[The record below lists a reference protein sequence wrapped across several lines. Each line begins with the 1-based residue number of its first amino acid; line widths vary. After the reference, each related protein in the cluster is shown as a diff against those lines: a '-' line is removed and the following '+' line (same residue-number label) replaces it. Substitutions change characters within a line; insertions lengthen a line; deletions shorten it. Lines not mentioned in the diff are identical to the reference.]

1 MSGVTAGY
9 VVQTSQGS
17 WQVAGS
23 RVSLDSVVYAYWE
36 GLSPEAIVAAFPSLC
51 AEQVYGAIAFYLHNR
66 HEIDQYIGQQKSR
79 WEELKER
86 SETENGPLLERLRAA
101 RAARESTG

>member
-1 MSGVTAGY
+1 MSEAAANY

-36 GLSPEAIVAAFPSLC
+36 GLSPEAIVTAFPSLR

-66 HEIDQYIGQQKSR
+66 PEIDQYIEQQKSR
-79 WEELKER
+79 WQDLKER
-86 SETENGPLLERLRAA
+86 SEAENGPLLQRLRAA